1 MQQQHREEMKKTLPK
16 IDIFLVKRDTN
27 ILINRRTENSDS
39 YNYSMVSSASTTIS
53 NEKSISLEEKKP
65 SISTLLAEFLKMSN
79 DLRNFINK
87 KLSDREKR
95 LVFNTRPIYRTVL
108 RVYLNIFNFNK
119 DIIHNASQ

>member
-1 MQQQHREEMKKTLPK
+1 MKHTLPK

-39 YNYSMVSSASTTIS
+39 YNYSMVSNASTTIS
-53 NEKSISLEEKKP
+53 NEKSISLAEKKP
-65 SISTLLAEFLKMSN
+65 SISTLLAEFFKMSN

-95 LVFNTRPIYRTVL
+95 LVFDTRPIDRTVL
-108 RVYLNIFNFNK
+108 RVCLNIFNFNK
-119 DIIHNASQ
+119 DIIHNTSQ